1 MKEIEVIIFLIA
13 PNPINEKY
21 LSLANEIYFVS
32 AINCFCKIAPYSMT
46 NLLLDSRILL
56 LYQPINRNFQNICNM
71 VMGTELFSY
80 H

>member
-13 PNPINEKY
+13 PNPNNEKY
-21 LSLANEIYFVS
+21 QCLADEKYFVS

-56 LYQPINRNFQNICNM
+56 LFHPINRNFQNICNM